1 MRNVWTNQILIK
13 EKRGKYNADSSF
25 EKLLRQKR
33 HRHTRVWLDFWLEFG
48 TLTAFWTIFGQGF

>member
-25 EKLLRQKR
+25 EKLLRDKL
-33 HRHTRVWLDFWLEFG
+33 HRHTKVWLDFWLEFG
-48 TLTAFWTIFGQGF
+48 TLTAFWKIF